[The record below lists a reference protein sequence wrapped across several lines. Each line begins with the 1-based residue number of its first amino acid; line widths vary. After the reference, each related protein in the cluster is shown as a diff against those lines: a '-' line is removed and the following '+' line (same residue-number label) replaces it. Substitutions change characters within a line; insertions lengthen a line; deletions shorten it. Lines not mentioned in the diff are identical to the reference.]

1 VDFLVNADAFFLQAY
16 DNLVT
21 ATLTADYRPVD
32 NLTIRLEH
40 RFEWADADVFSEGN
54 LDAGG
59 VMGQQAF
66 WNATT
71 LSMVVHTN

>member
-1 VDFLVNADAFFLQAY
+1 VDFIGNADAFFLQAY
-16 DNLVT
+16 DNLLT
-21 ATLTADYRPVD
+21 ATLTADYRPID

-40 RFEWADADVFSEGN
+40 RFEFADEDVFVEGN
-54 LDAGG
+54 ADAGG
-59 VMGQQAF
+59 VMGTQGI